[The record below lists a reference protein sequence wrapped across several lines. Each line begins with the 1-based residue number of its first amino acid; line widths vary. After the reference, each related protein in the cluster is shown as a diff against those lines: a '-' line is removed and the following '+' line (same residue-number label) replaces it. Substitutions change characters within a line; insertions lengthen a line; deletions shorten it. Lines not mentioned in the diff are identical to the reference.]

1 MHWETM
7 FLSHGSLSFHL
18 SEGYGPAWLHHR
30 KCKLSD
36 VLICPP
42 ALATVLIFLHPHIT
56 DQMEQLRSPNVPE
69 WSSLLPEIRNAI
81 LDTIVDLRLPG
92 WSALASVS
100 KEWQSVI
107 GARNMAKLKL
117 RKESCFDGLKTIV
130 QQRHLVKHIYL
141 SIELPSYPCHGCT
154 GSPRPDHED
163 YDHIIGQAIDTV
175 TSILSTWETEGPLTL
190 DLNATSPSDTNYW
203 AKNFRFDD
211 DHDAD
216 APIPETGWHDP
227 IHGWQ
232 KGVQTDPPE
241 FSELQQLFM
250 PVVLGR
256 PAESPPPITA
266 VTCLMIRRQFRRYF
280 VPSILDPL
288 LGRFHRLTDLIYEPW
303 PFLYTHVY
311 PDYLIDTKYF
321 DQDTEGTW
329 TALLQSIH

>member
-1 MHWETM
+1 MS
-7 FLSHGSLSFHL
+7 LSHVSLSFHL
-18 SEGYGPAWLHHR
+18 SEEYGPAWLHHR
-30 KCKLSD
+30 KYNLSD

-42 ALATVLIFLHPHIT
+42 ALATIFIFLHPHIT
-56 DQMEQLRSPNVPE
+56 DQMEPLRIPNIPE
-69 WSSLLPEIRNAI
+69 WSSLPPEIRNAI

-117 RKESCFDGLKTIV
+117 RKESCFDGLKTII

-141 SIELPSYPCHGCT
+141 SIELPSYSCHGCT
-154 GSPRPDHED
+154 GCPRPNHED

-232 KGVQTDPPE
+232 KGVQTGPPE

-256 PAESPPPITA
+256 PAENPPPITA
-266 VTCLMIRRQFRRYF
+266 VACLMIRRQFRRYF
-280 VPSILDPL
+280 VPSSLDPL

-303 PFLYTHVY
+303 PLLYTHVH
-311 PDYLIDTKYF
+311 PGYLMDTRYF
-321 DQDTEGTW
+321 KRDTEGTW